1 MQAEAKETMD
11 IVRSITG
18 LEYSF
23 DLFADEVDLF
33 GEYDG

>member
-1 MQAEAKETMD
+1 MD

>member
-23 DLFADEVDLF
+23 DLFADQVDLF
-33 GEYDG
+33 GEYD